1 MGCRQ
6 AARLSFGELLEKGRN
21 FMKFKIKTYLW
32 TGIIMGVFCAIM
44 LAVMPSQVRLPMFDS
59 GAPSPRIIPGICLV
73 GMLICSVIL
82 LIQSLVFK
90 KEKIIEFDWSKE
102 KPCILLILLLCVYV
116 ALTIYIGF
124 IPAVCITFPVM
135 LFYCGER
142 KPFIYIFTVA
152 AGIGIFFLFKFVFH
166 VSLPGIPGL

>member
-1 MGCRQ
+1 
-6 AARLSFGELLEKGRN
+6 
-21 FMKFKIKTYLW
+21 MKFQIKTYLW
-32 TGIIMGVFCAIM
+32 SGIIMGLFSGLM
-44 LAVMPSQVRLPMFDS
+44 LLAMPSQVRLPAFDT

-90 KEKIIEFDWSKE
+90 KEKTIEFDWAKE
-102 KPCILLILLLCVYV
+102 KPCIIMILMLCVYV
-116 ALTIYIGF
+116 ALVIYIGY
-124 IPAVCITFPVM
+124 IPATCIIFPAM

-152 AGIGIFFLFKFVFH
+152 SGIGIFFLFKYVFH
-166 VSLPGIPGL
+166 ISLPGIPGLGG